1 MNLILDGENSKING
15 NLNYSSKQELEIP
28 NGFVTGEAKYSKYK
42 STTNEFAGYIL
53 ELIAVL
59 IFVSLIYLVTRKFMP
74 KYMDRISNFTIS
86 STLKALGIGALV
98 LILTPIISL
107 LLLIT
112 VIGSPIAVLLML
124 VYILL
129 LMLGTPIFIIAISAF
144 IKSKLKNPINTLI
157 IILLVTIVLF
167 LIELIPYLW
176 FIISLLKALIGVGI
190 LTKFVIKK

>member
-1 MNLILDGENSKING
+1 
-15 NLNYSSKQELEIP
+15 
-28 NGFVTGEAKYSKYK
+28 
-42 STTNEFAGYIL
+42 
-53 ELIAVL
+53 
-59 IFVSLIYLVTRKFMP
+59 MP
-74 KYMDRISNFTIS
+74 KYMDKISNFTVL

-144 IKSKLKNPINTLI
+144 IKSKIQKPINTLI

-176 FIISLLKALIGVGI
+176 FIISLLKTLIGLGI
-190 LTKFVIKK
+190 LTKSVIKK